1 MIGRTEDVHAP
12 SVTQLWVRYED
23 SQARDG
29 PEMPKEVWS
38 RLSKVVWSTVSKAA
52 LRSRESKSISM
63 DASVKV
69 CDYR

>member
-1 MIGRTEDVHAP
+1 MKRA
-12 SVTQLWVRYED
+12 RYED

-52 LRSRESKSISM
+52 LRSRASKSVAWPVSAGWYIES
-63 DASVKV
+63 S
-69 CDYR
+69 R